1 MIKRLFDILASA
13 IALVVLLPLILL
25 VAYKVSRSLGKPVV
39 FTQVRPGKNGQLFK
53 MFKFRS
59 MLDAVDNDG
68 NALPDSERLTPFG
81 KKLRS
86 SSLDE
91 LPSLWNVLKGDMS
104 FVGPRPLLV
113 KYLPFYTPE
122 ENRRHNLRPGIT
134 GWAQVNGRNNL
145 SWDKRLL
152 LDVWYVAHQSF
163 WLDLKIIFLTLK
175 KVVKSEDV
183 IIDPR
188 SVMLDLDEE
197 RKQK

>member
-13 IALVVLLPLILL
+13 IALIVLLPLILL

-59 MLDAVDNDG
+59 MLDAVDSDG

-113 KYLPFYTPE
+113 KYLPFYTQE